1 MTESGTGESGQDVVE
16 VNVGFDG
23 SSGRKA
29 TMDVSVSVVRELDSL
44 DVLTVLIPRE
54 KRTELENHPEIRY
67 VETNGQAGAFDD

>member
-1 MTESGTGESGQDVVE
+1 
-16 VNVGFDG
+16 
-23 SSGRKA
+23 
-29 TMDVSVSVVRELDSL
+29 MDVSVSVVRELDSL